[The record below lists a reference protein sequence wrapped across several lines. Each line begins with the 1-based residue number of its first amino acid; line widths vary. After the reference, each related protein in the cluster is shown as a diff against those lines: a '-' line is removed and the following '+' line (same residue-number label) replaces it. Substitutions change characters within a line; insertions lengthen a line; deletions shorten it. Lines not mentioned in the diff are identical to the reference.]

1 MFTFEFEQQETSK
14 KRIMDVTFN
23 DKSILTEPFTTQH
36 LKLVTIVQN
45 ITQADHLR
53 IVIKPTPEF
62 DLPAMINAFEVYRVL
77 NLPDSGTYQEDAD
90 ALWSIKHI
98 YEIPI
103 MNWQGDP
110 CIPNH
115 FAWEGLTYTS
125 DGNPRVISLNLSSR
139 GLTGLIDVSFSRF
152 TKLQSLDL
160 SCNKLNGEVPEF
172 FAQLSNLKFLESA
185 HRFSTQITVA
195 KVKYHSFI
203 EIGKKSRSLSGWIM
217 QDKEVSCST
226 HCIQHFAVLV
236 MIVLIFL
243 MIRRIKIEKRRM
255 VEKLLSSYFLRHQGK
270 EIGSFT
276 QRQTLQ
282 NFQHFPYMHQV
293 KFKLRV
299 SLLTIVYHKNLVSFV
314 GYCDEGDV
322 KALIYEYMAQ
332 GNLQGL
338 LSERNPNVLNWSERL
353 QIAADVGLDYLHNGI
368 RPPVVHRD
376 LKTTNILL
384 NEKMQVLK
392 HSKVEQ
398 KE

>member
-293 KFKLRV
+293 KFKLR
-299 SLLTIVYHKNLVSFV
+299 
-314 GYCDEGDV
+314 
-322 KALIYEYMAQ
+322 

-384 NEKMQVLK
+384 NEKMQVKISDFGLCRSFANENDN
-392 HSKVEQ
+392 HIPTVLAGTFGYLDPH
-398 KE
+398 

>member
-77 NLPDSGTYQEDAD
+77 NLPDSGTYQDAD

-172 FAQLSNLKFLESA
+172 FAQLSNLKFLNL
-185 HRFSTQITVA
+185 TGNQLT
-195 KVKYHSFI
+195 
-203 EIGKKSRSLSGWIM
+203 
-217 QDKEVSCST
+217 
-226 HCIQHFAVLV
+226 
-236 MIVLIFL
+236 
-243 MIRRIKIEKRRM
+243 
-255 VEKLLSSYFLRHQGK
+255 
-270 EIGSFT
+270 GSV
-276 QRQTLQ
+276 
-282 NFQHFPYMHQV
+282 H
-293 KFKLRV
+293 K
-299 SLLTIVYHKNLVSFV
+299 SLLLKSNTT
-314 GYCDEGDV
+314 
-322 KALIYEYMAQ
+322 
-332 GNLQGL
+332 
-338 LSERNPNVLNWSERL
+338 LSLRLERNPGLCLAGSCKTKKFL
-353 QIAADVGLDYLHNGI
+353 ALLIASSI
-368 RPPVVHRD
+368 S
-376 LKTTNILL
+376 
-384 NEKMQVLK
+384 QF
-392 HSKVEQ
+392 
-398 KE
+398 